1 MGTIG
6 YDTTAPLDK
15 GDRGEG
21 KLGDYA
27 YGLLARN
34 KRIRMTL
41 AGSDACQEEL
51 RSVLE
56 QASGQDLETAVSPR
70 TQAQDREDAPIV
82 VRLFTGR
89 RVSGPVGMVPRGL
102 ESVVDENLRRLDDAF
117 GVARIPVEIVS
128 KRGRLRVQLL
138 MGRVRQ
144 KLV

>member
-1 MGTIG
+1 VSIVNF
-6 YDTTAPLDK
+6 DPEAPLDR

-21 KLGDYA
+21 KLNDYA

-41 AGSDACQEEL
+41 AGSDACQDEL

-56 QASGQDLETAVSPR
+56 QGGDRIETAVSPR
-70 TQAQDREDAPIV
+70 SQQQDREDAPIV

-117 GVARIPVEIVS
+117 GIARIPVEIVQ

-138 MGRVRQ
+138 MGDVRA
-144 KLV
+144 KLT